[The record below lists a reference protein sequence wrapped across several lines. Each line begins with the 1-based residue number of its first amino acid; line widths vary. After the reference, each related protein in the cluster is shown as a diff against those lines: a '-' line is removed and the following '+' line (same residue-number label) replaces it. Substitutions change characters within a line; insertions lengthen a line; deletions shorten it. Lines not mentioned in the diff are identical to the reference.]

1 MTHLSTK
8 EHEKM
13 MKEMQRE
20 IDEIKRSRKAA
31 MKYARKWGYITPSG
45 RISRKLY
52 PMMAL
57 MEKLKP

>member
-1 MTHLSTK
+1 
-8 EHEKM
+8 M